1 MADMWSLG
9 VIMLLG
15 EACQGLWDCVCFPY
29 FEVRYAVRLP
39 ALLWRYQEVL
49 DEARSLEAEKVV
61 ESTTWCPRCVRE
73 K

>member
-1 MADMWSLG
+1 
-9 VIMLLG
+9 MLCG
-15 EACQGLWDCVCFPY
+15 YPPFYGDSD
-29 FEVRYAVRLP
+29 
-39 ALLWRYQEVL
+39 QEVL